1 MSKIDTLPPLEAGV
15 LTALRA
21 IDNQVARELQRTPA
35 DLTKHGVQKW
45 EPFQKRIESIS
56 SFIIECLGERRIEL
70 DGILV
75 LAQALTKTLSL
86 LIDDL
91 GEKGLGKVRTGYC
104 VGALENIIAHA
115 ERTMRSMKGDGG
127 RFN

>member
-1 MSKIDTLPPLEAGV
+1 MSKIDSLPPLEAGI

-21 IDNQVARELQRTPA
+21 IDNQVARELQRSPSE
-35 DLTKHGVQKW
+35 LSQHGVQKW
-45 EPFQKRIESIS
+45 EPFQKRVESIS
-56 SFIIECLGERRIEL
+56 SFIIECLGERRVDL

-75 LAQALTKTLSL
+75 LSQALTKTLAL

-104 VGALENIIAHA
+104 IGALETIQKDA
-115 ERTMRSMKGDGG
+115 ERTLRTLKGDGG
-127 RFN
+127 RYN